1 MRRDEFHRYFDR
13 LGRAER
19 RLFDP
24 HNPLEFLT
32 AEEVFVRFR
41 FRPRSITIFYIVDLM
56 EDSLR
61 HPAGNG
67 SPLPLLL
74 EVLVALRYVAS
85 KSNSFYSVVG
95 DCFPHLPKSTCF
107 NCTRRVTTAIKGKA
121 QTLMIVIGYH
131 LADGGAI
138 VDGFYAV
145 AGEL

>member
-13 LGRAER
+13 VGRVER

-41 FRPRSITIFYIVDLM
+41 FRPQTIFYIVDLL

-61 HPAGNG
+61 RPAGNG

-85 KSNSFYSVVG
+85 NSFYSVVG
-95 DCFPHLPKSTCF
+95 DCFPHLPKTKSTCF
-107 NCTRRVTTAIKGKA
+107 NCTRRVTTAISGKA
-121 QTLMIVIGYH
+121 QTLIGYH
-131 LADGGAI
+131 LADVGAI
-138 VDGFYAV
+138 IDGFYAV

>member
-13 LGRAER
+13 VGRVER

-32 AEEVFVRFR
+32 AEEVFIRFR
-41 FRPRSITIFYIVDLM
+41 FRPITIFYIVDLL

-61 HPAGNG
+61 RPAGNG

-74 EVLVALRYVAS
+74 EVLVALRYVA
-85 KSNSFYSVVG
+85 SNSFYSVVG

-107 NCTRRVTTAIKGKA
+107 NCTRRVTTAINGKA
-121 QTLMIVIGYH
+121 QTLIGYH
-131 LADGGAI
+131 LADVGAI